1 MSNARNLANL
11 LGTNTTIQTA
21 KLADDAITAAKLP
34 AGTVLQ
40 VVKSAIRTNANDTTS
55 ATYAEISSDYR
66 VTITPKAADSV
77 MIIDVF
83 TFGISVDGGTKLGV
97 ITRVGTNS
105 DFSTGFDSVHSVNHH
120 ELFRSDVDNNRR
132 IQARSFL
139 RSYYDAYSS
148 TATLYFRQ
156 DFKRSSGTGT
166 ARVNDNTGPAF
177 VTVTEIQ
184 Q

>member
-77 MIIDVF
+77 MIIDF
-83 TFGISVDGGTKLGV
+83 TFGISVDGGTKLAV
-97 ITRVGTNS
+97 ITKVGTNS
-105 DFSTGFDSVHSVNHH
+105 DFSTGMDSVHSQSHN

-139 RSYYDAYSS
+139 RSYYDDYSS

-156 DFKRSSGTGT
+156 DYKRTSGSGT

>member
-1 MSNARNLANL
+1 MPLSKIVANSITTNAVGADALSSSAI
-11 LGTNTTIQTA
+11 TNT
-21 KLADDAITAAKLP
+21 DLP

-77 MIIDVF
+77 MIIDF
-83 TFGISVDGGTKLGV
+83 TFGISVDGGTKLAV
-97 ITRVGTNS
+97 ITKVGTNS
-105 DFSTGFDSVHSVNHH
+105 DFSTGMDSVHSQSHN

-139 RSYYDAYSS
+139 RSYYDDYSS

-156 DFKRSSGTGT
+156 DYKRTSGSGT

>member
-1 MSNARNLANL
+1 MPLSKIVANSITTNAVGSDALSSSAI
-11 LGTNTTIQTA
+11 TNT
-21 KLADDAITAAKLP
+21 DLP

-40 VVKSAIRTNANDTTS
+40 VVTSAIRNNANDTTS
-55 ATYAEISSDYR
+55 GTYAEISTDYR
-66 VTITPKAADSV
+66 VTITPKAADSI
-77 MIIDVF
+77 MIIDF
-83 TFGISVDGGTKLGV
+83 TFGISVDGGTKLAV

-105 DFSTGFDSVHSVNHH
+105 DFSTGFDSVHSVSHN
-120 ELFRSDVDNNRR
+120 EVFRSDVDNNRR

-139 RSYYDAYSS
+139 RSYYDDYSS

-156 DFKRSSGTGT
+156 DYKRTSGSGT